1 MECSV
6 RRSYPRNMRKD
17 EKLAVPTFLRQWRD
31 YRDMTQERLAA
42 LVEMS
47 PPSISQ
53 LETGKQGF
61 TDKSLAAFAKALGC
75 SPADLL
81 AFDPTK
87 PDGLWPLFCAADKLS
102 GPERTRVYNTMK
114 ALLDPI

>member
-1 MECSV
+1 ME
-6 RRSYPRNMRKD
+6 RDAKRSYPRVMAKD

-31 YRDMTQERLAA
+31 HRGLTQEKLAA

-47 PPSISQ
+47 SPSISQ

-61 TDKSLAAFAKALGC
+61 TDKSLAAFAAALKC

-87 PDGLWPLFCAADKLS
+87 PDSFWPLFCAAEKLS
-102 GPERTRVYNTMK
+102 GADRRRAYNTIK
-114 ALLDPI
+114 ATLDLA